1 MNAALDTAPAPVAGG
16 HRELR
21 PGWVLAAFLTVTHV
35 AVDGVTSMLSALLPT
50 LQVRFD
56 LTETALA
63 GLVGVLWFSTSMTQ
77 PLFGALSDRFGSRG
91 LIAFGTLGTTG
102 LLSLIAV
109 APAAWA
115 LFLLLLVGGLGSAA
129 FHPSAMSLAHATGG
143 RRKGL
148 TVSVVNAGGTV
159 GLALG
164 PVAVLGLLSRGGVEA
179 TTLLM
184 VPGLVLGTLVFLM
197 IPRATPARA
206 ASGRRAGAPA
216 RGAPVGAA
224 RLLDRQV
231 LRGPVPLLSL
241 AVILSSL
248 ASVTFTNALPLWM
261 VEAHGVAR
269 DSALLGWTLATYN
282 LAAASGGVI
291 GGLVAPTVRPAVFV
305 PGTMLA
311 AVLPLFAVLATE
323 PGSPAFLISVVLA
336 GASSFAGLPVLI
348 VTAQDLAPRAVATA
362 SAMLMGFATGTAG
375 VLYVGV
381 GWLQESLGLVPAMSV
396 SYVLLIPAAL
406 LALIVLGR
414 HAAAPLER
422 ARTVTAATRC
432 TCAPCTCAHC
442 ALAMA

>member
-1 MNAALDTAPAPVAGG
+1 MSAALDTAPAPAAGH
-16 HRELR
+16 HRQLR
-21 PGWVLAAFLTVTHV
+21 PGWALVAFLTLTHV

-63 GLVGVLWFSTSMTQ
+63 GLVGVLWFSTSVTQ
-77 PLFGALSDRFGSRG
+77 PLFGALADRFGSRG

-102 LLSLIAV
+102 LLSLVAV

-129 FHPSAMSLAHATGG
+129 FHPSAMGVAHATGG

-164 PVAVLGLLSRGGVEA
+164 PVAVLALLAAGGVQA
-179 TTLLM
+179 TMLLM
-184 VPGLVLGTLVFLM
+184 VPGLVLGGLVFLLV
-197 IPRATPARA
+197 PRAAPAA
-206 ASGRRAGAPA
+206 APAHGARAGAP
-216 RGAPVGAA
+216 

-241 AVILSSL
+241 AVILSSV
-248 ASVTFTNALPLWM
+248 ASVTFTNAVPLWM
-261 VEAHGVAR
+261 VQEHGVAR

-291 GGLVAPTVRPAVFV
+291 GGLVAARVRPVVFV

-311 AVLPLFAVLATE
+311 AVLPLFAVLAVE
-323 PGSPAFLISVVLA
+323 PGSPAFLIGVVLA
-336 GASSFAGLPVLI
+336 GAAGFASLPVLI

-362 SAMLMGFATGTAG
+362 SAMVMGFATGAAG

-381 GWLQESLGLVPAMSV
+381 GWLQGVLGLVPAMRA
-396 SYVLLIPAAL
+396 SYLLLVPAAL
-406 LALIVLGR
+406 LALTVLRR
-414 HAAAPLER
+414 HATAPVER
-422 ARTVTAATRC
+422 ARTLAAATRC

-442 ALAMA
+442 VLAAA